1 MIFQIISAFVG
12 GIGVGIWIYSA
23 LIGFK
28 IRQLKQE
35 VKRFFAEQ
43 QKKDDDFF
51 AEQRRRIDDLA
62 EWSIRSHE
70 KTRRALGL
78 PPRDVS

>member
-1 MIFQIISAFVG
+1 MIWKIISAFVG
-12 GIGVGIWIYSA
+12 GIGVGIMMLSVHVS
-23 LIGFK
+23 LK
-28 IRQLKQE
+28 IRQIKQE
-35 VKRFFAEQ
+35 AKRFFAEQ

-62 EWSIRSHE
+62 EWSLRSHE